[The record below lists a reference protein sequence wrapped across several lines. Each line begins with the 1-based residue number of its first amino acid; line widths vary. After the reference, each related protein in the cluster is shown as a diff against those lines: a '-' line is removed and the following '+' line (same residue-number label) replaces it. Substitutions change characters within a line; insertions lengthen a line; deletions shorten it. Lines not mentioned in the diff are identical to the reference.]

1 MHLHFVH
8 FGVYSSHLKW
18 LLISSVIWVCAAAC
32 NRRDSDTASPGIQ
45 ITTPTVG
52 AIFYFGNSIEIEAR
66 ITDDRKLESV
76 QLEVTDAQNNRYLQ
90 SQSFFPTQNSFQL
103 NYSLTH
109 NDLYLPSGTYYV
121 RITASDGENQQIAFR
136 EIQFIEA
143 PRQQERVFII
153 RENGTGTLIDTLHG
167 NTLAPC
173 LDYAAGY
180 TFGGIDSRTN
190 QLVVCGQNPASLLS
204 NTFPD
209 FQNANTPF
217 PLTTELISAF
227 RHDKANRCFYW
238 GTLSGSLWRTN
249 INGTQQVATLG
260 NAAITVIGSS
270 PNHIV
275 AFCEGSSGNYIHAL
289 RNENGVIETSLPL
302 SWDVVGIVHLNSENQ
317 RVLLIGNEAGA
328 AHFAWLNLS
337 TSAIN
342 EVFNFYDSSPITS
355 VCDAAGNNFYAVHE
369 AGIGHY
375 VNGLNSYT
383 MSNTVTAEKLVFDD
397 LENTLWAVTADG
409 TIRLDE
415 SAQTILQSVPVP
427 GIQDVW
433 IKYNK

>member
-1 MHLHFVH
+1 MQVNSVS
-8 FGVYSSHLKW
+8 FGVYSSHFKW
-18 LLISSVIWVCAAAC
+18 LLISSLIWVCASAC
-32 NRRDSDTASPGIQ
+32 NRRDIDTASPNIQ
-45 ITTPTVG
+45 IANPTAG
-52 AIFYFGNSIEIEAR
+52 AIFYFENSIEIEAT

-76 QLEVTDAQNNRYLQ
+76 QLDVTDAQNNRYLQ
-90 SQSFFPTQNSFQL
+90 SQSFFPSQSSFQL

-109 NDLYLPSGTYYV
+109 NDLYLTSGTYYV
-121 RITASDGENQQIAFR
+121 RITASDGENEQIAFR
-136 EIQFIEA
+136 EIQLIEA

-153 RENGTGTLIDTLHG
+153 RENGTGTLIDTLHD

-173 LDYAAGY
+173 LNYAAGY
-180 TFGGIDSRTN
+180 LFGGIDSRSN
-190 QLVVCGQNPASLLS
+190 QLVACGQSPASLLS

-227 RHDKANRCFYW
+227 HHDKANRCFYW
-238 GTLSGSLWRTN
+238 GTNSGSIWRTN
-249 INGTQQVATLG
+249 INGTQQIATFG
-260 NAAITVIGSS
+260 NAAIKAIGSS
-270 PNHIV
+270 PTHIV

-289 RNENGVIETSLPL
+289 RNDNGVIETSLPL
-302 SWDVVGIVHLNSENQ
+302 DWDVVGIIHLNSEND
-317 RVLLIGNEAGA
+317 RLLLIGNQAGA
-328 AHFAWLNLS
+328 AHFTWLNLS

-342 EVFNFYDSSPITS
+342 EVFNFYESSPVIS
-355 VCDAAGNNFYAVHE
+355 VCDATGNNFYAVHE

-409 TIRLDE
+409 AIRMDE
-415 SAQTILQSVPVP
+415 SAQTILQSIPVP

>member
-1 MHLHFVH
+1 MHLHFVP

-32 NRRDSDTASPGIQ
+32 NRRDSDTASPSIQ

-76 QLEVTDAQNNRYLQ
+76 QLDVTDAQNNRYLQ
-90 SQSFFPTQNSFQL
+90 SQSFFPSESSFQL

-136 EIQFIEA
+136 EIQLIEA
-143 PRQQERVFII
+143 PRQLERVFVI
-153 RENGTGTLIDTLHG
+153 RENGTSALIDTLH
-167 NTLAPC
+167 NNALMPC
-173 LDYAAGY
+173 LDFTAGY
-180 TFGGIDSRTN
+180 LAGGIDSRTN
-190 QLVVCGQNPASLLS
+190 QLVACGQSPASLLS
-204 NTFPD
+204 TTFPD
-209 FQNANTPF
+209 FQNLNTPF
-217 PLTTELISAF
+217 PTTNELITAF
-227 RHDKANRCFYW
+227 HHDATNHCYYW
-238 GTLSGSLWRTN
+238 GTQSGTLWKTN
-249 INGTQQVATLG
+249 TVGTQLFATLG
-260 NAAITVIGSS
+260 NVTIKAIGSS
-270 PNHIV
+270 PSHITI
-275 AFCEGSSGNYIHAL
+275 FSEGISGNFIHAI
-289 RNENGVIETSLPL
+289 RSDNGVIEMVLPID
-302 SWDVVGIVHLNSENQ
+302 WEVKGIVHLNSENQ
-317 RVLLIGNEAGA
+317 RELLIGNQAGA
-328 AHFAWLNLS
+328 AHFAWLNLN

-342 EVFNFYDSSPITS
+342 EVFNFYDSSPVIS
-355 VCDAAGNNFYAVHE
+355 VCDASGNNFYAVHE

-415 SAQTILQSVPVP
+415 SVQTILQSVPVP

-433 IKYNK
+433 IKHNK